1 MSTAFDPSLQ
11 LGYDD
16 DEDDELFFDT
26 RCEQEDN
33 EDNEDSEDEDDKDED
48 DADSSSTS
56 DVDIVKEVKANFFAR
71 HKKPKRLVCPFSE
84 PSRVNRCLS
93 HAEAK
98 SRKDV
103 IEKHLHKV
111 KSNGGDEQHPLND
124 PLWHSFDVVWF
135 LTPRPKFTPKK
146 RKLAKGSAQSRYYK
160 RRKDK
165 QEREEAEAKRKFD
178 EGIMGEEEYKKYLI
192 GDKRRKFIAE
202 KATERRVRAE
212 MQSQMEAV
220 RKEMETR
227 LLDERKLR
235 ADIENKLQDRRTETT
250 SSGNL
255 PNDNARA
262 IASLEAA
269 QQELDDT
276 GISAAALQEVLAD
289 QTANV
294 VNF

>member
-93 HAEAK
+93 PAEAK

-111 KSNGGDEQHPLND
+111 KSNGGDEQHPLDD
-124 PLWHSFDVVWF
+124 PLWNSFDVVWF
-135 LTPRPKFTPKK
+135 LTPRPKFTPKE
-146 RKLAKGSAQSRYYK
+146 RKLAKGSVQSRYYK
-160 RRKDK
+160 KRKYK
-165 QEREEAEAKRKFD
+165 QEREGLEAKRKF
-178 EGIMGEEEYKKYLI
+178 EGGIIDEEEYKKYLI
-192 GDKRRKFIAE
+192 GHERRKFITE
-202 KATERRVRAE
+202 TATEKRVRAE
-212 MQSQMEAV
+212 MQSNGGC
-220 RKEMETR
+220 
-227 LLDERKLR
+227 
-235 ADIENKLQDRRTETT
+235 ENGNGDTVAGRTEGP
-250 SSGNL
+250 S
-255 PNDNARA
+255 
-262 IASLEAA
+262 
-269 QQELDDT
+269 
-276 GISAAALQEVLAD
+276 
-289 QTANV
+289 
-294 VNF
+294 